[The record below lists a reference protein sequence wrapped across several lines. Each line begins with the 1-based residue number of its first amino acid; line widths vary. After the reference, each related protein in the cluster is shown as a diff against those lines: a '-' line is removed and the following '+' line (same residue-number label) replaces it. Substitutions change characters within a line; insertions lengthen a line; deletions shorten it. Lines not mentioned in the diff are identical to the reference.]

1 MLSIVHRDSST
12 LIMENEKSA
21 KGKPLADTRFFPGW
35 KLLHVLG
42 HPATN
47 ICMLIQ
53 RKFLPP
59 MKVQWRGAG
68 DINDGR
74 AISIMH
80 SFSPRR
86 LSRIPANL
94 WNLGS

>member
-1 MLSIVHRDSST
+1 MLSIVHREST
-12 LIMENEKSA
+12 LKMENEKSA
-21 KGKPLADTRFFPGW
+21 KGKPLTNMRFFPGW

-59 MKVQWRGAG
+59 MKVHWRSAG
-68 DINDGR
+68 YVSDGQ
-74 AISIMH
+74 AISSDPLI
-80 SFSPRR
+80 
-86 LSRIPANL
+86 LSKTIIKNSGNL